1 MLRPTD
7 CVLAHNKIV
16 TQCRAAA
23 GQHVAL
29 SEVSRLQECHFF
41 SRLVGPRFK
50 KNDNLHIVSSQV
62 VQQLEGLAKT
72 VGLNLAGPRCEDEV
86 EGSVLVYNLA
96 VAKFQ
101 QRHMLQVSCQD
112 YNC

>member
-1 MLRPTD
+1 M
-7 CVLAHNKIV
+7 
-16 TQCRAAA
+16 
-23 GQHVAL
+23 
-29 SEVSRLQECHFF
+29 
-41 SRLVGPRFK
+41 
-50 KNDNLHIVSSQV
+50 

-101 QRHMLQVSCQD
+101 QRHMLQVGCQD
-112 YNC
+112 YNCSAIGLGPKHGPQTLGDPHNSTRF